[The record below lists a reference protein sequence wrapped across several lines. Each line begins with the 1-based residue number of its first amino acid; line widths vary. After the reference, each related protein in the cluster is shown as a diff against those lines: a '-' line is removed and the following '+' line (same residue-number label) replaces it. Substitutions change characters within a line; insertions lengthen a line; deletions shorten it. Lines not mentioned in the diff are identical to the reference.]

1 MAPPKGFKPV
11 ALAAQPTEIEVAL
24 QKSLPPELRQIKP
37 EDITVPKPE
46 PKKPL
51 PFAPAPTPKEE
62 EEFEA
67 EIREKEG
74 RWSWNPSGLIN
85 RWAGM
90 AEGLA
95 EGLGIKDA
103 LTIMSMEG
111 MPGDPLSPNRIG
123 ALRKAGKNKLA
134 DKLQKKTDEIRQ
146 RAIKSVD
153 RWEHI
158 ERGYDEMEEDIAR
171 RTKENHFLWNAIT
184 DAGEAVAAIP
194 ALAYEVLGP
203 KRVSSDR
210 TERQQGKEFGQMF
223 AGGFIG
229 GTGKVLRNPIDSF
242 EARPVL
248 TLVTWLPALRAIS
261 KGASA
266 AGKAKV
272 RKAQTAAEAA
282 ADAIAETAA
291 ERWVE
296 TLGDVATPYTAKAKR
311 WLLDGLEQGNPR
323 TTALVED
330 LIRKP
335 EQAKSRAESL
345 FKRLSEEAKK
355 MPEFERKPAPETPKV
370 RGPMQTVIK
379 YEIGEQ
385 GLLSYDKGKQTFQA
399 GMRRTVKALQEG
411 LEGSVRKL
419 DDIDAELADLTPNKK
434 QWEIDAKQ
442 REGVAQME
450 AKKGLAKIE
459 QLTENRK
466 RETQKRKTFLQQLE
480 AHKKGAFLDRPI
492 ESTRQR
498 PVFPESRT
506 FKRITKQLWETMGD
520 RLPKKWGVGEA
531 EFAAA
536 LTGILGKES
545 LLLFKDPKLRT
556 AVVKELVKDTKKV
569 SPKVNT
575 KTLKKELD
583 RVLIEAADN
592 AGVAIEEFPN
602 IVVNGEVIF
611 SPQVMPEIL
620 QRVGAARDIFFR
632 KIDLNDVSSRVL
644 QSLGKDIV
652 ADLRLEGIK
661 TGIKRQKEAFGK
673 EVITAP
679 ALAEALVESVILKA
693 ADDPIAVSFNPKDIV
708 SAIRNNKAKWI
719 ERLSLNFEQMGF
731 PKSAE
736 AIGRQIDRIANR
748 LEAYEKIPA
757 EYGGGWAP
765 KGFADVLHWQNV
777 ANKVLQDPSG
787 WRAWMRVMKS
797 QLTAR
802 NLPSHFN
809 NLLSNVGVQFMRR
822 GSIIDPVRFL
832 AEALKLWLDFRKNK
846 IKNPKELTM
855 MEAIEKTGVLDT
867 DLIDA
872 EVGVA
877 SGIPGTKPVNKLL
890 EYGYKYWGDG
900 ALKLE
905 ETVTNYKTL
914 HKHYET
920 LRNGDT
926 IVLETSPRQKVV
938 LVKQNGKMYVR
949 GSNKP
954 LNETQLA
961 ELSAQAAKEPALN
974 VFFDYGDV
982 PIALQFLKAAPI
994 LGVASPFFTWA
1005 WKALDI
1011 PFLKKG
1017 LATRALEGG
1026 FMVETTNPTINAQQ
1040 LAQAA
1045 RLGLRR
1051 TGLIN
1056 AMRQQI
1062 NQHEDLSDLFKW
1074 MPSQSRQV
1082 LSVAFSNP
1090 AYMAGK
1096 NFAGLSWA
1104 GPTEMLFR
1112 GLANQWLNLTVDEEK
1127 LEKWFPREADWE
1139 KAQLTPDEKKLRK
1152 LWAKKMTGQLWTPSN
1167 ALELIGVAGSPIMD
1181 IIQYVED
1188 TDEPR
1193 KAFRW
1198 EDIYKKFGALLLG
1211 GSTHRVLDVGLAY
1224 ADELNDFSTR
1234 SWAIKPD
1241 EKETEEFLVWAIR
1254 RVSGLGYSNPKNIY
1268 TRGKKMFSDMKTA
1281 WKASIVKPIKDKVS
1295 DLESQ
1300 LRSGRLSPEEMKRT
1314 EEMVDGLLKKQSR
1327 YEEIIEFEVGKMQD
1341 DYYQMVEK
1349 IEGKK

>member
-74 RWSWNPSGLIN
+74 RWSWSPSGLMH
-85 RWAGM
+85 RWVGM

-103 LTIMSMEG
+103 ITLMALQG
-111 MPGDPLSPNRIG
+111 MPGE
-123 ALRKAGKNKLA
+123 KAIPHSVRGTKL
-134 DKLQKKTDEIRQ
+134 KKEITKARQ
-146 RAIKSVD
+146 RAHKSVD

-203 KRVSSDR
+203 KRVGSGR

-261 KGASA
+261 KGA
-266 AGKAKV
+266 
-272 RKAQTAAEAA
+272 TAASKVKLRKVNEAANLA
-282 ADAIAETAA
+282 ADAMAETAA
-291 ERWVE
+291 GRWAE
-296 TLGDVATPYTAKAKR
+296 TLGEVATPYTAKAKR

-335 EQAKSRAESL
+335 EQTKARAESL
-345 FKRLSEEAKK
+345 FERLSRETKK
-355 MPEFERKPAPETPKV
+355 MPEMPDLKPELKA
-370 RGPMQTVIK
+370 RGPMRTIK
-379 YEIGEQ
+379 EYEIGDLGEIV
-385 GLLSYDKGKQTFQA
+385 YDRERQIKWMSSSDYLKRTIKSLEEVGKKIDETHLEIIDLDDA
-399 GMRRTVKALQEG
+399 ITAKRE
-411 LEGSVRKL
+411 LEGRVVDVVKKA
-419 DDIDAELADLTPNKK
+419 DIKKEILGYEDRLQKAQESLGGLHTEQRRLKRNKSYWQRGIGRSPKSTPGRPIFTASKTFNR
-434 QWEIDAKQ
+434 I
-442 REGVAQME
+442 
-450 AKKGLAKIE
+450 
-459 QLTENRK
+459 TENLW
-466 RETQKRKTFLQQLE
+466 KTL
-480 AHKKGAFLDRPI
+480 GP
-492 ESTRQR
+492 S
-498 PVFPESRT
+498 
-506 FKRITKQLWETMGD
+506 
-520 RLPKKWGVGEA
+520 LPKKWGQSQGE
-531 EFAAA
+531 FRAA
-536 LTGILGKES
+536 LANVLGKES
-545 LLLFKDPKLRT
+545 LLLFKDPKLRAT
-556 AVVKELVKDTKKV
+556 VVKGLVIEAQRLSPTVKKR
-569 SPKVNT
+569 K
-575 KTLKKELD
+575 LAKELD
-583 RVLIEAADN
+583 RVLKEAADN
-592 AGVAIEEFPN
+592 AGVAKEEFPN
-602 IVVNGEVIF
+602 IIVNGKEIF
-611 SPQVMPEIL
+611 SPELLPSILEVATKRRDWLGRKRNLKEIASEAL
-620 QRVGAARDIFFR
+620 RNIGDEITKDIRTRGIKSGVEAEKKKYAGVGTPTDAGKLILEEIMVRDGVAPQALEIAPRDI
-632 KIDLNDVSSRVL
+632 
-644 QSLGKDIV
+644 
-652 ADLRLEGIK
+652 A
-661 TGIKRQKEAFGK
+661 
-673 EVITAP
+673 
-679 ALAEALVESVILKA
+679 
-693 ADDPIAVSFNPKDIV
+693 
-708 SAIRNNKAKWI
+708 SAIRNNIDAFTSSILEQTRAAKFPLKPETIKRKI
-719 ERLSLNFEQMGF
+719 E
-731 PKSAE
+731 
-736 AIGRQIDRIANR
+736 RIANR
-748 LEAYEKIPA
+748 LEAYEEIPA

-765 KGFADVLHWQNV
+765 KGFADVLHWQSV

-802 NLPSHFN
+802 NLPSHIN

-822 GSIIDPVRFL
+822 GTIWDPVRFL
-832 AEALKLWLDFRKNK
+832 AEPLKLWYDFSRNK

-877 SGIPGTKPVNKLL
+877 SGIPGTRAINKLL
-890 EYGYKYWGDG
+890 EGGYKYLGDG

-961 ELSAQAAKEPALN
+961 EISAQAAKEPALN